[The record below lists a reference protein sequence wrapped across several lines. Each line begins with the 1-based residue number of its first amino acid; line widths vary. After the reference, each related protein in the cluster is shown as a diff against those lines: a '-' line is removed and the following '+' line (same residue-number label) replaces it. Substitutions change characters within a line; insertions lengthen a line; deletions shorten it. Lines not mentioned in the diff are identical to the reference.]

1 MRHKDQDKEQH
12 EEQHEKE
19 HEGRYTAQRI
29 ALPDGYRLH
38 DVLAFHSRDAESV
51 AEQISPERLRKGVV
65 MDGVPLVLDIAL
77 TPAAAEYTVLADPQP
92 AHRIPAPH
100 AAGGTRAAAAPPAAL
115 PAALAAQ
122 ARDAVLNVLGLRID
136 PQPFLDFASGDALL
150 GELSR
155 RQPGLRIVQS
165 ATVFEALTWAIIG
178 QQINLPFAISLRR
191 TFILQA
197 GTEHSSGLWCYPD
210 AAAAAR
216 LQVEELTS
224 RKFSRAKAET
234 LLRFAT
240 LVASGELDLAP
251 GPGNSIEDIGKALL
265 AVKGIGP
272 WTVNY
277 GLLRGYGYPDCS
289 LHGDVAIR
297 AALQALLGEDSKPDM
312 PRTEEI
318 LKRYAPH
325 RTMAAAHLWASL
337 HPRAED

>member
-1 MRHKDQDKEQH
+1 MR
-12 EEQHEKE
+12 
-19 HEGRYTAQRI
+19 QRMKHRI
-29 ALPDGYRLH
+29 DLPQGYRLH

-65 MDGVPLVLDIAL
+65 MDGVPLVLDIGLA
-77 TPAAAEYTVLADPQP
+77 PSAAEYQVHAD
-92 AHRIPAPH
+92 
-100 AAGGTRAAAAPPAAL
+100 L
-115 PAALAAQ
+115 PATPSAPADLPPALAAQ

-136 PQPFLDFASGDALL
+136 PQPFLDFAANDALL
-150 GELSR
+150 GGLSR

-191 TFILQA
+191 TFILRA
-197 GTEHSSGLWCYPD
+197 GTQHSSGLWCYPD
-210 AAAAAR
+210 AASAAR
-216 LQVEELTS
+216 LQVEDLTS

-234 LLRFAT
+234 LLRFAA
-240 LVASGELDLAP
+240 LVAGGELDLTPSAC
-251 GPGNSIEDIGKALL
+251 NSMDDIGKALL

-337 HPRAED
+337 HPRKED